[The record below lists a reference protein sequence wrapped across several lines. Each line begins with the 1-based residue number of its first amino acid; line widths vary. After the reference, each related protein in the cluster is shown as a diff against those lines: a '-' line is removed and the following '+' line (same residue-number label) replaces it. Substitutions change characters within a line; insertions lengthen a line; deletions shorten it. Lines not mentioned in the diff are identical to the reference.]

1 MRGGVKLAGGN
12 RVKCPKGSNLGA
24 LGTCALGALSIG
36 ALASFRAGRHGPPE
50 QAARQPIFPTDMP
63 EPAAG
68 P

>member
-1 MRGGVKLAGGN
+1 MRGVYLAGVN
-12 RVKCPKGSNLGA
+12 RVKGRNGSNLGA
-24 LGTCALGALSIG
+24 LGTGALSALSIG

>member
-1 MRGGVKLAGGN
+1 MRRVNLAGVN
-12 RVKCPKGSNLGA
+12 PVKCPKRSNLGA
-24 LGTCALGALSIG
+24 LGIGALGALSIG

-50 QAARQPIFPTDMP
+50 QAARRPIFSADTP